1 MTSKDLHI
9 AIKNG
14 HGVQYMMERHHFC
27 DEESLFEAIR
37 GVCPIAASDF
47 INSLKKNQKQL
58 DKKARR
64 NTKAGVEDVS
74 AEESSNIGTAEELNV
89 QSFEE
94 QMVESCEETDAEEE
108 EKDFPEFNLE
118 QLLTDETELS
128 QILCGLESDHK
139 RMVAERIECRK
150 GFQKS
155 LRAMQELQ
163 RILKAQQEIV
173 AVNYQKYLELDLNM
187 QRNNKE
193 RAEYSELI
201 EMVRSQIAELTKIT
215 IIIEENGVIGVENA
229 KIPSISEESLNI
241 GMTELISFPDAEE
254 LTIKQLRTIARV
266 RLMVEALKEEGS
278 KIEVMFEDIKL
289 QSFYEATADNLI
301 KNNLFC
307 KRVCPKVLPWGIFF
321 VA

>member
-14 HGVQYMMERHHFC
+14 HGVQYMMERHHFS

-37 GVCPIAASDF
+37 GVCPIAASEF

-64 NTKAGVEDVS
+64 NTKAE
-74 AEESSNIGTAEELNV
+74 AEEVPDEEVSNIVPAEELNV

-94 QMVESCEETDAEEE
+94 QTAENSEVTETEEDENEIP
-108 EKDFPEFNLE
+108 KLDLE
-118 QLLTDETELS
+118 QLQADEKELS
-128 QILCGLESDHK
+128 EILRRLESDHK
-139 RMVAERIECRK
+139 QMVADRVECRK

-155 LRAMQELQ
+155 LKAMLELQ

-173 AVNYQKYLELDLNM
+173 SKNYETYLALDLNM

-201 EMVRSQIAELTKIT
+201 EMVRSQIAELSKIT
-215 IIIEENGVIGVENA
+215 IVIEENGVIGVENA
-229 KIPSISEESLNI
+229 RIPSISEEALNV

-254 LTIKQLRTIARV
+254 FTIKQLKTIAKV

-278 KIEVMFEDIKL
+278 KIEVMFEDTKL
-289 QSFYEATADNLI
+289 QNFYEATQQI
-301 KNNLFC
+301 TE
-307 KRVCPKVLPWGIFF
+307 
-321 VA
+321 